1 MCDIMK
7 TQKDQ
12 QTKQERQKM
21 KKADRKTNRW
31 KSNGRADQDEST
43 FVNTERPVGRI
54 EVCKD

>member
-12 QTKQERQKM
+12 QTKQERQTM

-31 KSNGRADQDEST
+31 KSNGSADQDEST
-43 FVNTERPVGRI
+43 FVNTERPVGRM